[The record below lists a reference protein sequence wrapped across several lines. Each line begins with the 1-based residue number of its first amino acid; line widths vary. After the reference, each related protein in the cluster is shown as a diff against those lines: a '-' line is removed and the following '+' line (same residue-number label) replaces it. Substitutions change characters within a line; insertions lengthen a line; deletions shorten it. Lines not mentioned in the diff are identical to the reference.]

1 MAEKFSLS
9 VTIISKNEEANIAR
23 AIQSV
28 DWADDVVV
36 VDSGSTD
43 RTVEIAKGLGA
54 RVISN
59 AWPGYGQQKNFAQ
72 KQAKHDW
79 ILNIDADESVPPEL
93 SREIREKVQ
102 AAGGNGNGQAHGP
115 GKVSGFRLPRKTFYL
130 GHWIRYGGW
139 YPNYLVRL
147 ADRRKASWS
156 EPEVHEEL
164 RVDGSVGTLDHPLH
178 HSAFPS
184 IREQVL
190 TNLRYAEL
198 GSRNLRTAGRRP
210 SVLLLVLKPVGKF
223 FETFI
228 LKRGFLDG
236 VPGFIISIN
245 AAHSMFMKYAFLLEP
260 ELKKKK

>member
-1 MAEKFSLS
+1 MLS

-23 AIQSV
+23 AIESV
-28 DWADDVVV
+28 RWADDVVV

-59 AWPGYGQQKNFAQ
+59 PWPGYGQQKNFAA

-93 SREIREKVQ
+93 ADEIKRKLGV
-102 AAGGNGNGQAHGP
+102 NGAC
-115 GKVSGFRLPRKTFYL
+115 GFRLPRKTFYL

-164 RVDGSVGTLDHPLH
+164 RVDGEVGTLDHPLH
-178 HSAFPS
+178 HAAFPS

-198 GSRNLRTAGRRP
+198 GSRNLRQAGCRP
-210 SVLLLVLKPVGKF
+210 SVLKLWLKPVGKF
-223 FETFI
+223 FECFI

-236 VPGFIISIN
+236 VPGFIISFN

-260 ELKKKK
+260 EIKKEK